1 MHTHQE
7 KPAPTRR
14 AVAAPDGSGFRA
26 RLREFAL
33 AWMLGTAVVIWP
45 GDGSLSRA
53 PWSKPPAYE
62 RALRWRDI
70 IRLRLS
76 PWLLMHDS
84 APSPRDQAE
93 PGSSSA

>member
-1 MHTHQE
+1 MMQNH
-7 KPAPTRR
+7 PASDRSG
-14 AVAAPDGSGFRA
+14 APAGASGFRA

-53 PWSKPPAYE
+53 PWATPPAYE

-70 IRLRLS
+70 ILMRLS
-76 PWLLMHDS
+76 PWLLTPEGD
-84 APSPRDQAE
+84 
-93 PGSSSA
+93 GSGSERP

>member
-1 MHTHQE
+1 MQNHSMRDRSTT
-7 KPAPTRR
+7 PPG
-14 AVAAPDGSGFRA
+14 GSGIRA

-53 PWSKPPAYE
+53 PWAPPPAFE

-70 IRLRLS
+70 IRMRLS
-76 PWLLMHDS
+76 PWLLMHE
-84 APSPRDQAE
+84 AKPSGRDQ
-93 PGSSSA
+93 PNG